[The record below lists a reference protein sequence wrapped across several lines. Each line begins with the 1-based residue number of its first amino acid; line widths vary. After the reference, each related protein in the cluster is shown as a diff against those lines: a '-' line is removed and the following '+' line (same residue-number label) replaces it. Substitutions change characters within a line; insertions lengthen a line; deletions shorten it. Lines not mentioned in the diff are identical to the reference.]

1 MKRIKIHLDKRLS
14 ETHEI
19 CIGYDFQ
26 DRIGLLIAKE
36 HPANRYVIVTD
47 SNVSS
52 LYGRAFLEK
61 LRDLGLPVE
70 LLEFPAG
77 EGSKSMDTALF
88 LTARLLEL
96 GIDRHS
102 LLLALGGGVVGDI
115 TGFVASIYM
124 RSVPYI
130 QIPTTLMAQV
140 DSSIGGKTAVN
151 LPQGKN
157 LLGTFYQPKRIFTDL
172 KFLETLSDDEYLN
185 GVAEIAKYGVID
197 EPGFFEL
204 LEKEVSAIRARNL
217 EILETV
223 IEQSC
228 RIKKGVVEIDEQESG
243 FRRILNYGHT
253 IGHALEAASNFTLQH
268 GRAVALGMI
277 AASRI
282 SVQSGFLAQS
292 ESERIEK
299 LIRSLGLP
307 VRIPDG
313 ISLSVV
319 LERLAM
325 DKKKEGSDLPF
336 VLLKK
341 IGIPFISKEVDKAVL
356 EKILGEMD
364 T

>member
-14 ETHEI
+14 ESHEI

-36 HPANRYVIVTD
+36 HPATRYVIITD
-47 SNVSS
+47 SNVSQ
-52 LYGRAFLEK
+52 LYGKAFLQK
-61 LRDLGLPVE
+61 LRELGLPVE

-77 EGSKSMDTALF
+77 EGSKTMDTALA

-96 GIDRHS
+96 GVDRHS
-102 LLLALGGGVVGDI
+102 LLLALGGGVVGDL

-124 RSVPYI
+124 RSVPCI

-185 GVAEIAKYGVID
+185 GVAEIVKYGVID

-204 LEKEVSAIRARNL
+204 LEKEVPAMRNRNREML
-217 EILETV
+217 EKV
-223 IEQSC
+223 IERSC
-228 RIKKGVVEIDEQESG
+228 QIKKGVVEIDEQESG

-253 IGHALEAASNFTLQH
+253 LGHAMEAASNFTLPH
-268 GRAVALGMI
+268 GKAVALGMI
-277 AASRI
+277 AASGI
-282 SVQSGFLAQS
+282 SVQSGFLVQ
-292 ESERIEK
+292 EERDRIEN
-299 LIRSLGLP
+299 LIRNLGLP
-307 VRIPDG
+307 FKLPEG
-313 ISLSVV
+313 ISRSTV
-319 LERLAM
+319 LEHLQM

-341 IGIPFISKEVDKAVL
+341 IGIPFISKGVEKSML
-356 EKILGEMD
+356 EKVLGEMGP
-364 T
+364 

>member
-1 MKRIKIHLDKRLS
+1 MKRIKVHLDKRLS

-47 SNVSS
+47 SNVSG
-52 LYGRAFLEK
+52 LYGKTFLEK
-61 LRDLGLPVE
+61 LRELGLPAE

-77 EGSKSMDTALF
+77 EGSKTMDTVLAL
-88 LTARLLEL
+88 TSRLLER
-96 GIDRHS
+96 GVDRHS
-102 LLLALGGGVVGDI
+102 LLLALGGGVVGDL

-124 RSVPYI
+124 RSVPFI

-185 GVAEIAKYGVID
+185 GVAEIVKYGVID

-204 LEKEVSAIRARNL
+204 LEREVPAIRERNL
-217 EILETV
+217 EVLKKV

-253 IGHALEAASNFTLQH
+253 IGHALEASSNFTLAH
-268 GRAVALGMI
+268 GKAVALGMI
-277 AASRI
+277 AASGI
-282 SVQSGFLAQS
+282 SVQSGYLS
-292 ESERIEK
+292 LEERDRIENM
-299 LIRSLGLP
+299 IRDLGLP
-307 VRIPDG
+307 VRIPE
-313 ISLSVV
+313 SFPQSNV
-319 LERLAM
+319 LERLQM
-325 DKKKEGSDLPF
+325 DKKKEGSELPF

-341 IGIPFISKEVDKAVL
+341 IGIPFITKGVEKSHLEKVL
-356 EKILGEMD
+356 EEMKA
-364 T
+364 

>member
-1 MKRIKIHLDKRLS
+1 MNRIKIHLDKRLS
-14 ETHEI
+14 ESHEI

-26 DRIGLLIAKE
+26 DRIGLLIAKD
-36 HPANRYVIVTD
+36 HPATRYVIVTD
-47 SNVSS
+47 SNVGR
-52 LYGRAFLEK
+52 LYGQAFLEK
-61 LRDLGLPVE
+61 LKELELPAD

-77 EGSKSMDTALF
+77 ESSKTMENALS
-88 LTARLLEL
+88 LAASLLEL
-96 GIDRHS
+96 GVDRHS
-102 LLLALGGGVVGDI
+102 LLLALGGGVVGDL
-115 TGFVASIYM
+115 TGFIASIYM
-124 RSVPYI
+124 RSVPFI

-172 KFLETLSDDEYLN
+172 KFLETLSDEEYLN
-185 GVAEIAKYGVID
+185 GVAEIVKYGVID

-204 LEKEVSAIRARNL
+204 LEREAPALRQRKR

-223 IEQSC
+223 IERSC

-253 IGHALEAASNFTLQH
+253 LGHALEAASNFTLPH

-282 SVQSGFLAQS
+282 SARAGFLPP
-292 ESERIEK
+292 EERDRIEA
-299 LIRSLGLP
+299 LIRNLGLP
-307 VRIPDG
+307 ARVPEG
-313 ISLSVV
+313 LSRSAI
-319 LERLAM
+319 LERLAL
-325 DKKKEGSDLPF
+325 DKKKEGSELPF

-341 IGIPFISKEVDKAVL
+341 IGIPFITKEIPRDLPAKVL
-356 EKILGEMD
+356 EEMMP
-364 T
+364 